1 MTAESN
7 VVVSLPE
14 RLRDSL
20 KEPLGPLF
28 TDATELVAAASGP
41 LVAVGDVVTFH
52 LVSAG
57 TTPAVAVVDGL
68 TEREA
73 VDDAVEAA
81 VEGLASGADATVTV
95 ANPAAALSSDL
106 LVALGDALED
116 DGTTLLVVE
125 GEEDLVTLPAILAA
139 PLGASVVYG
148 QPGEGMVLV
157 EVTAETKR
165 DAAALLRR
173 MDGDYDRLCDLLDVP
188 PSLPDRD

>member
-1 MTAESN
+1 MTAESD

-14 RLRDSL
+14 RLRGSL